1 MFSGIGFRENLPF
14 RDKGTFQ
21 SNRNYRSLQEDQKLN
36 IEEYKTDDFVEL
48 ESITEYPREDVR
60 QGSVNVRH
68 EDINDISGKETHFSF
83 IAFKNRYFVKCRSR

>member
-1 MFSGIGFRENLPF
+1 MFSGIGFRENLSL
-14 RDKGTFQ
+14 RDKETFQ
-21 SNRNYRSLQEDQKLN
+21 PNRNYRSLQEDQKLN

-68 EDINDISGKETHFSF
+68 EDINDISGKEIHF
-83 IAFKNRYFVKCRSR
+83 